1 MSLSN
6 SEVVAIPSMFPGG
19 FTAARSGHFGRCD
32 VFTLVELLNGQV
44 QSTRIVDNA
53 DHAEGG
59 CLVPVQI
66 LHQAGATSL
75 VVAGIG
81 MRPRMGFAQ
90 AGIAV
95 LVGPGETVQEVI
107 QAYQTDLLRPIE
119 SGDLCGAH
127 GHGHG
132 HE

>member
-1 MSLSN
+1 MSMSN
-6 SEVVAIPSMFPGG
+6 SEFVAIPSMFPGG
-19 FTAARSGHFGRCD
+19 FSAARSGHFGRCD
-32 VFTLVELLNGQV
+32 VFTLVEMHNGQV
-44 QSTRIVDNA
+44 QSTRVVPNVE
-53 DHAEGG
+53 HAEGG

-81 MRPRMGFAQ
+81 MRPRMGFAE

-95 LVGPGETVQEVI
+95 LVGPGETVEEVI
-107 QAYQTDLLRPIE
+107 QAYQTDLVRPIE
-119 SGDLCGAH
+119 NADLCGAL
-127 GHGHG
+127 GHG